1 MRPVLRAQGVT
12 VQGDG
17 LFYCVK
23 QSVTHRPTGR
33 LCAEGDLKLCFVRDG
48 AAGKAPAAI
57 LSRLGIDTS
66 K

>member
-1 MRPVLRAQGVT
+1 MRPVLRAQGFT

-33 LCAEGDLKLCFVRDG
+33 LCAEGYLKLCFVRDG

>member
-1 MRPVLRAQGVT
+1 MLCAQGFT

-23 QSVTHRPTGR
+23 QSVTHRPTGQ
-33 LCAEGDLKLCFVRDG
+33 LCAEGYLKLCFVRDG
-48 AAGKAPAAI
+48 AAGKAPPAI
-57 LSRLGIDTS
+57 LSRLSVDMS